1 MAKDT
6 VLELSPELAKEM
18 PMVDLVYELLNKS
31 PEPIYFRDLTAQIAE
46 IKGLTSEEMLDYMA
60 QLYTEINIDGRF
72 ICVGRSLWGIKER
85 YTMEQSTDAGVAAN
99 LKEDDEMEDDYFE
112 EKEDDDFDSEAS
124 KDEEDEVDPIDS
136 DEEEF
141 DGNDLAEESDE
152 DDF

>member
-141 DGNDLAEESDE
+141 DGDDLAEESDE